1 MSTLQ
6 RHTKM
11 TVEKLQLTLNA
22 SKLKNVAGIGKGKS
36 DPFAIVTLLAT
47 GPGETPRVLGKT
59 EVSNVCWLLYDV
71 CCCIYCNLILSLTPF
86 LFTHVYRY
94 YTIY

>member
-1 MSTLQ
+1 
-6 RHTKM
+6 M

-59 EVSNVCWLLYDV
+59 EVSNVCWLLYAV
-71 CCCIYCNLILSLTPF
+71 VLIATLLSLTPF
-86 LFTHVYRY
+86 IFTHVYRY
-94 YTIY
+94 YTI

>member
-1 MSTLQ
+1 
-6 RHTKM
+6 M

-22 SKLKNVAGIGKGKS
+22 AKLKNVAGIGKGTS

-59 EVSNVCWLLYDV
+59 EVSNVCWLLYV
-71 CCCIYCNLILSLTPF
+71 ILFIATLILFANTLCTHTLT
-86 LFTHVYRY
+86 HIYQY
-94 YTIY
+94 YIIIY

>member
-1 MSTLQ
+1 
-6 RHTKM
+6 M

-22 SKLKNVAGIGKGKS
+22 AKLKNVAGIGKGTS

-59 EVSNVCWLLYDV
+59 EVSYVGWLVVVVVKL
-71 CCCIYCNLILSLTPF
+71 LQLSSFSLTPF
-86 LFTHVYRY
+86 IFTHSH
-94 YTIY
+94 IYQYIIY

>member
-1 MSTLQ
+1 
-6 RHTKM
+6 M

-22 SKLKNVAGIGKGKS
+22 AKLKNVAGIGKGTS

-59 EVSNVCWLLYDV
+59 EVSNVGWLV
-71 CCCIYCNLILSLTPF
+71 GCCCGIIYCNSHPF
-86 LFTHVYRY
+86 R
-94 YTIY
+94 